1 MEVGPVVA
9 GPTAIHGA
17 TAIGIGN
24 SGLSLAG
31 GRGGLGLAG
40 GKLGL
45 GLAGGRGGY
54 HKREAKAEASG
65 YGAAP
70 ACFEVRDRVCKQIP
84 VAVPVDIQVR
94 LTLYSSKIRLESSK
108 NVTLSQ
114 EIQDFLH

>member
-24 SGLSLAG
+24 A
-31 GRGGLGLAG
+31 GLAG
-40 GKLGL
+40 GKLGLGLGGGRLGL

-70 ACFEVRDRVCKQIP
+70 ACSEVRDRVCKQIP